1 MNDCVDALTETVQHR
16 MSECLGR
23 RLQRSDAHDA
33 IAGDISTDDA
43 AIVFGPG
50 RREATRLRPADDEFA
65 RSGSTNADVAEAYVE
80 LGIVPESCYGLRMS
94 AACWKPWLE
103 SAPRLVRKCGPL
115 YALIRFARDSP
126 PYREAAHPA
135 DQSLTFR

>member
-80 LGIVPESCYGLRMS
+80 LGIVPDEPCLKER
-94 AACWKPWLE
+94 AAPALQQADG
-103 SAPRLVRKCGPL
+103 SGIGSGTRTPFALVL
-115 YALIRFARDSP
+115 DVALVDS
-126 PYREAAHPA
+126 H
-135 DQSLTFR
+135 S